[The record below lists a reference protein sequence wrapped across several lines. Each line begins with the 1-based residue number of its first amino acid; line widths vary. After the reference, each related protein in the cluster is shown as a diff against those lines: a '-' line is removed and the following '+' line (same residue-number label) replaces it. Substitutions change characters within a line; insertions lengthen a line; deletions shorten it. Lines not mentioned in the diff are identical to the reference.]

1 MLCAFVFDTDLR
13 RPQEELYDISAVA
26 LPQFGLCPDAVS
38 LYHRPGGHVFPG
50 HGPVLLG

>member
-1 MLCAFVFDTDLR
+1 MFDIDLR
-13 RPQEELYDISAVA
+13 RPQEELYDVSAVA

-50 HGPVLLG
+50 HGPVLPG